1 MARTVY
7 LWNRCAHLSIHTHK
21 HTYAHTHTYIGWWS
35 RLDGEDCI
43 SMESLCSLEYEPFEL
58 RPGGEGDSP
67 DPYNYFD
74 GELAI
79 HMCIYT
85 CVCNSVSVCVHEP
98 F

>member
-1 MARTVY
+1 
-7 LWNRCAHLSIHTHK
+7 
-21 HTYAHTHTYIGWWS
+21 
-35 RLDGEDCI
+35 
-43 SMESLCSLEYEPFEL
+43 MESLCSLEYEPFEL